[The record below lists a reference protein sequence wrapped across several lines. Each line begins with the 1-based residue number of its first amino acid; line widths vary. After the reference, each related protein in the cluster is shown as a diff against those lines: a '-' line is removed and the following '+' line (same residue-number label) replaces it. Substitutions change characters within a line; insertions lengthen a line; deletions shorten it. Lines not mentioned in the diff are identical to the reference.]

1 MSRSGKPRMISL
13 LIPCFRSEFAETGS
27 LWTGST
33 TTQSGAFVVSVAASV
48 SCRYVKGLRG
58 DLAEY
63 SHGFDVESR
72 ESVRK
77 AAWRHSVLCWPP
89 K

>member
-1 MSRSGKPRMISL
+1 MISL
-13 LIPCFRSEFAETGS
+13 LIPCFRSNLAETGS
-27 LWTGST
+27 PGTAST
-33 TTQSGAFVVSVAASV
+33 TTQLEAFVVSAAASV
-48 SCRYVKGLRG
+48 NHRQIKGLRG
-58 DLAEY
+58 DLAKFF
-63 SHGFDVESR
+63 HGFDVESR